1 MTKSSEKSPN
11 FLYHGCLFILFV
23 YHLSEKECKTLIIIS
38 IMVWKMRRLECSLV
52 LNFFLFI
59 ICLKKGANSD
69 NYFDYGMENE
79 KVRMFL
85 NNFLE
90 VSFLFS
96 KPIV

>member
-11 FLYHGCLFILFV
+11 FCIIDVYLFFFV
-23 YHLSEKECKTLIIIS
+23 YHLSEKS
-38 IMVWKMRRLECSLV
+38 A
-52 LNFFLFI
+52 NF
-59 ICLKKGANSD
+59 D

-85 NNFLE
+85 SNFLE

-96 KPIV
+96 IPIV